1 MAVLDD
7 DFSVGAT
14 LAEDGAGIWSSPKST
29 VTASP
34 RDFKSLYEQQR
45 ARAEAAEARC
55 EELRQA
61 EVSAR
66 SGAGYW
72 KWHFKSCR
80 RRLSEAAEETKELRS
95 AARDVPSL
103 RAQVARLE
111 ALLSELGAQSSE
123 AATIEALSKEVARLH
138 DALAAS
144 PARRGGG
151 RPGTPGGLARPW
163 KRRRSAGKRSRRCAR
178 KSPG

>member
-1 MAVLDD
+1 MGVLND

-29 VTASP
+29 ATASAQ
-34 RDFKSLYEQQR
+34 DFKSLYEQQR
-45 ARAEAAEARC
+45 ARADAAEARC

-72 KWHFKSCR
+72 KCPFKSCR
-80 RRLSEAAEETKELRS
+80 RWLSEAGEETK
-95 AARDVPSL
+95 
-103 RAQVARLE
+103 
-111 ALLSELGAQSSE
+111 
-123 AATIEALSKEVARLH
+123 ALSKEVARLH

-163 KRRRSAGKRSRRCAR
+163 KRRRSAR
-178 KSPG
+178 KSPGCAGRWAGGTRRSATFTRRWTRRRGGLRASGRPPRCYRART